1 MRGCV
6 INMSLCNIDRKWR
19 ATYKRKI
26 MNKQTYNGFIKCGHC
41 GKFIA
46 HSKLKSSKYIFT
58 PDSEYSVEEAYWV
71 CRKCIKKN

>member
-1 MRGCV
+1 
-6 INMSLCNIDRKWR
+6 
-19 ATYKRKI
+19 